1 MTKNSRSV
9 EEEDNKKS
17 RVEMV
22 VDEFWNWNN
31 GDVIRFE
38 SLNKSVKVDL
48 QFSNCP
54 EKSEIFNSFRFIS
67 RSNRILRIIRFT
79 NSWDINYKN
88 EFHIWKNISYSI
100 SRTFRRTACD
110 DKGFP
115 FSNGISCN
123 SAPKRKE
130 KRSNHLERLHDS
142 TFYLLSARSIA
153 LKSLILLRYI
163 CT

>member
-67 RSNRILRIIRFT
+67 RSNRILRM
-79 NSWDINYKN
+79 
-88 EFHIWKNISYSI
+88 
-100 SRTFRRTACD
+100 
-110 DKGFP
+110 
-115 FSNGISCN
+115 
-123 SAPKRKE
+123 
-130 KRSNHLERLHDS
+130 
-142 TFYLLSARSIA
+142 LS
-153 LKSLILLRYI
+153 
-163 CT
+163 